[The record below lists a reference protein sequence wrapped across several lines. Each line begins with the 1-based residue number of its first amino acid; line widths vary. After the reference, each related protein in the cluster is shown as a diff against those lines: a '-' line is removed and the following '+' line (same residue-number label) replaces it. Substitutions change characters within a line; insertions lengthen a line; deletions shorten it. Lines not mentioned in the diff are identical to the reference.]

1 MDEQK
6 KDFYQ
11 KLRANIKKWLDEK
24 KTNDNRWA
32 EYILLAPDL
41 FHLLTKLTL
50 DPDVPASKK
59 VKLAGII
66 AYFISPLDFLPEMLL
81 GPIGYLDDI
90 ALTAYVLNDILNEVD
105 PKIIQR
111 NWAGDRDILPLIKTI
126 IANANNMVGGG
137 IWKKIKRTF
146 GY

>member
-1 MDEQK
+1 MDEEK

-11 KLRANIKKWLDEK
+11 KLRTDIKKWFDEK
-24 KTNDNRWA
+24 NMDDNRWA

-41 FHLLTKLTL
+41 FHLLTKLAI
-50 DPDVPASKK
+50 DPDVPVSKK
-59 VKLAGII
+59 VKIAGII

-90 ALTAYVLNDILNEVD
+90 ALTAYILNDIINEVD

-111 NWAGDRDILPLIKTI
+111 NWAGERDILNLVKTI
-126 IANANNMVGGG
+126 VANANNMVGSGV
-137 IWKKIKRTF
+137 WKKIKRTF
-146 GY
+146 GG

>member
-11 KLRANIKKWLDEK
+11 KLRADIKKWLDEK
-24 KTNDNRWA
+24 KTTDNRWA
-32 EYILLAPDL
+32 EYILLAPDF

-66 AYFISPLDFLPEMLL
+66 AYFISPLDFLPEILL

-126 IANANNMVGGG
+126 IANANNMVGSG

>member
-11 KLRANIKKWLDEK
+11 KLRADIKKWLDEK
-24 KTNDNRWA
+24 RTNDNRWA

-59 VKLAGII
+59 VKLVGII
-66 AYFISPLDFLPEMLL
+66 AYFISPLDFLPEILL

-126 IANANNMVGGG
+126 IANANNMVGSG

>member
-11 KLRANIKKWLDEK
+11 KLRADIKKWLDEK
-24 KTNDNRWA
+24 KTTDNRWA

-59 VKLAGII
+59 VKLVGII
-66 AYFISPLDFLPEMLL
+66 AYFISPLDFLPEILL

-126 IANANNMVGGG
+126 IANANNMVGSG

>member
-11 KLRANIKKWLDEK
+11 KLRADIKKWLDEK
-24 KTNDNRWA
+24 KTTDNRWA
-32 EYILLAPDL
+32 EYILLTPDL

-59 VKLAGII
+59 VKLVGII
-66 AYFISPLDFLPEMLL
+66 AYFISPLDFLPEILL

-90 ALTAYVLNDILNEVD
+90 ALTAYVLNDILNEGD

-126 IANANNMVGGG
+126 IANANNMVGSG

>member
-11 KLRANIKKWLDEK
+11 KLRADIKKWLDEK

>member
-11 KLRANIKKWLDEK
+11 KLRADIKKWLDEK

-66 AYFISPLDFLPEMLL
+66 AYFISPLDFLPEILL

-126 IANANNMVGGG
+126 IANANNMVGSG

>member
-1 MDEQK
+1 MDDQR

-11 KLRANIKKWLDEK
+11 KLRIDIKKWFDEK
-24 KTNDNRWA
+24 NSTDNRWA

-41 FHLLTKLTL
+41 FHLLTKLTI

-59 VKLAGII
+59 VKIAGII

-90 ALTAYVLNDILNEVD
+90 ALTAYILNNIINEVD

-111 NWAGDRDILPLIKTI
+111 NWAGDRDILNLVKTI
-126 IANANNMVGGG
+126 IANANNMVGSGV
-137 IWKKIKRTF
+137 WKKIKRTF
-146 GY
+146 GM

>member
-11 KLRANIKKWLDEK
+11 KLRADIKKWLDEK
-24 KTNDNRWA
+24 KTTDNRWA

-66 AYFISPLDFLPEMLL
+66 AYFISPLDFLPEILL

-126 IANANNMVGGG
+126 IANANNMVGSG

>member
-11 KLRANIKKWLDEK
+11 KLRADIKKWLDEK
-24 KTNDNRWA
+24 KTTDNRWA

-126 IANANNMVGGG
+126 IANANNMVSSGV
-137 IWKKIKRTF
+137 WKKIKRTF